1 MLQLAG
7 GTSRHAGLPWRRTK
21 LVAVRPDEGR
31 SSDLTRGRFA
41 ESLIASDTSIE
52 AALQPVKLYQG
63 IRDEAATSAADLLS
77 KPSAWISRAPAAAFR
92 GERLRSGQS
101 GRGCAGSS
109 DRQHHFPQ
117 LRVLEVESRS

>member
-63 IRDEAATSAADLLS
+63 IRERGRNVG
-77 KPSAWISRAPAAAFR
+77 SRLAVQT
-92 GERLRSGQS
+92 L
-101 GRGCAGSS
+101 CM
-109 DRQHHFPQ
+109 D
-117 LRVLEVESRS
+117 